1 MSISKGVSDQG
12 GKAMKLSICS
22 YTFNHL
28 SSSGR
33 MNVFGFLET
42 CKYRYGLQAVEIWN
56 ETLASLDEGYLAE
69 VKAGLAERE
78 IVLACLCVDDAH
90 IWEDDAEAREV
101 NYLNALAHLRAAE
114 ALGAR
119 SVRIDAG
126 GGEQDLAWTDEQFDE
141 IVRRYSEYARRA
153 ADNGY
158 RVGPENHWG
167 PETVPANMKRLCEA
181 VDSPAFGVLLHA
193 GRWNGGDAG
202 KGDEMVV
209 LWVMHTHLTP
219 GLSDDGLV
227 RTMTMLRDAGYEG
240 YHSVEM
246 DAARYTEVAVLLAK
260 IRDVGAQWRLAGQ
273 TGTLRA

>member
-1 MSISKGVSDQG
+1 
-12 GKAMKLSICS
+12 MKLSICS

-28 SSSGR
+28 TSSGR

-56 ETLASLDEGYLAE
+56 ETLASLDEGYLAG
-69 VKAGLAERE
+69 VKEGLAERE
-78 IVLACLCVDDAH
+78 LVLACVCVDDAH
-90 IWEDDAEAREV
+90 IWEDDAEAREA
-101 NYLNALAHLRAAE
+101 NYRNALAHLQAAE
-114 ALGAR
+114 ALGAG

-126 GGEQDLAWTDEQFDE
+126 GGGQDLAWTDEQFDE
-141 IVRRYSEYARRA
+141 IVRRYREYARRA
-153 ADNGY
+153 DDNGY

-193 GRWNGGDAG
+193 GRWNGEDAG
-202 KGDEMVV
+202 TGDETV
-209 LWVMHTHLTP
+209 LPWVMHTHLTP
-219 GLSDDGLV
+219 GLSDDGLA

-246 DAARYTEVAVLLAK
+246 NAARYTEVAVLLAR
-260 IRDVGAQWRLAGQ
+260 IRDVGAQWRLADQ
-273 TGTLRA
+273 TGTRTA